1 MPPIDPDWP
10 WWVSALIVVL
20 GLAATS
26 AVSVWVAMIQ
36 TRQKLEAVREQV
48 QNSHTDSNLRHDVDQ
63 ANAGIS
69 LLAEA
74 IERVERRLDDVD
86 RSIRAERK
94 SADRRYEIQ
103 AKDLEHAVEDGERA
117 IQTLTDEIPGQIRDA
132 LKEHVAACPL
142 RTPTKEDH
150 HD

>member
-117 IQTLTDEIPGQIRDA
+117 IQTLTDEIPGQIRDV

-142 RTPTKEDH
+142 RNPKEDP

>member
-10 WWVSALIVVL
+10 WWVSALIVIL

-48 QNSHTDSNLRHDVDQ
+48 QNSHTDSNLRNDVDQ
-63 ANAGIS
+63 TNAGIS

-103 AKDLEHAVEDGERA
+103 KHDLEDAVEDRQRA
-117 IQTLTDEIPGQIRDA
+117 IQTLTDEIPGQIRNA
-132 LKEHVAACPL
+132 LREHVADCPL
-142 RTPTKEDH
+142 CTPKEQP
-150 HD
+150 

>member
-1 MPPIDPDWP
+1 MPPLDPDWP

-48 QNSHTDSNLRHDVDQ
+48 QNSHTQSNLRHDVDR
-63 ANAGIS
+63 ANEGIS
-69 LLAEA
+69 MLAEGV
-74 IERVERRLDDVD
+74 ERVERRIDDVD

-94 SADRRYEIQ
+94 SADRRYAIQ
-103 AKDLEHAVEDGERA
+103 QRDLEDAVEDGERA
-117 IQTLTDEIPGQIRDA
+117 IQTLTDEIPGRLRDA
-132 LKEHVAACPL
+132 LEEHVAACTL